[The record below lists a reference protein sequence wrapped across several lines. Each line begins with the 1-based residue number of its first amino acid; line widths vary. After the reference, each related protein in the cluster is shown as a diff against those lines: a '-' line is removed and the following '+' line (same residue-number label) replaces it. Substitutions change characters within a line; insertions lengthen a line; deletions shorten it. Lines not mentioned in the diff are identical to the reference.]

1 MIHILITSHGG
12 MAQGMVQSV
21 KMLVGEQENLD
32 YVTFDEEMG
41 QDELD
46 ELYADKIKDV
56 SEDNQYL
63 ILCDIKGGSPFNVVS
78 RYSFK
83 NDDVAVIDVYVNLKY
98 GAKIPIV
105 SENIQ
110 KSVKNAVQ
118 NMTGIVVAKVNIF
131 VVGITFDEAAAQ

>member
-83 NDDVAVIDVYVNLKY
+83 NDDVAVIYGMNL
-98 GAKIPIV
+98 PILIEAIV
-105 SENIQ
+105 QCGNEGLKLKELAGYLQQQACSTIGLSEL
-110 KSVKNAVQ
+110 
-118 NMTGIVVAKVNIF
+118 
-131 VVGITFDEAAAQ
+131 